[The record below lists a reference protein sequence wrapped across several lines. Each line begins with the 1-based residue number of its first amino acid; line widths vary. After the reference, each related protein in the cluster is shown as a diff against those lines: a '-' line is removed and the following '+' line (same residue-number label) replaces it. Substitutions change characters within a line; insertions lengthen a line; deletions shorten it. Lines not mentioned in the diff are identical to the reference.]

1 MKAGKKMKVLD
12 LHCDAL
18 LRLQEHKGALSFEN
32 SVSLNVNYQK
42 MKAGDVKVQAFAIF
56 IEPDILVEDKYA
68 SALEQVRYFKEE
80 VIGKN
85 PKIKQIRKWEDL
97 EKLAE
102 DEIGA
107 FLTLESVESIGND
120 IKKLE
125 FLLDEG
131 VLSVGITWNPANLAC
146 DGIGEPRGGGLTQFG
161 YQIVEMLNER
171 NILTDVSHISENG
184 FWDVLRVAK
193 YPIASHSNVRE
204 LCGHLRNLTKEQI
217 IALLDADRM
226 IHLVYNPPF
235 TVNEGE
241 ATIADLL
248 KHIDYIIQLGGAKN
262 IGLGSDFDG
271 ISSFITDLED
281 SSKVQNLL
289 FAIET
294 AYGSE
299 IAEDIAYRNFMNHL
313 PK

>member
-107 FLTLESVESIGND
+107 FLTLESVE
-120 IKKLE
+120 
-125 FLLDEG
+125 
-131 VLSVGITWNPANLAC
+131 
-146 DGIGEPRGGGLTQFG
+146 
-161 YQIVEMLNER
+161 
-171 NILTDVSHISENG
+171 
-184 FWDVLRVAK
+184 
-193 YPIASHSNVRE
+193 
-204 LCGHLRNLTKEQI
+204 
-217 IALLDADRM
+217 
-226 IHLVYNPPF
+226 
-235 TVNEGE
+235 
-241 ATIADLL
+241 
-248 KHIDYIIQLGGAKN
+248 
-262 IGLGSDFDG
+262 
-271 ISSFITDLED
+271 
-281 SSKVQNLL
+281 
-289 FAIET
+289 
-294 AYGSE
+294 
-299 IAEDIAYRNFMNHL
+299 
-313 PK
+313 